1 MQSSERVGHALYSVL
16 IKLGV
21 ALPLGQVEDQTASLG
36 WRMNDQHCTQP
47 PDMLVIMRMRETCS
61 RETELLLEERMREAL
76 TGVRDVTLKWVFDAA
91 GCPYG
96 LMERLITACHKVGVV
111 EHRLCWRH
119 GALFRSHELTYRVGK
134 NMRLYTMVIRFDKT
148 LETLDGDVAHVLT
161 VRMMGP
167 LENPKVWIA
176 LRFVASAVLTISK
189 EWPGVIVKGSPIC
202 PRHSTASTTAYLTM
216 PKEVLYHHGELVVAL
231 YPRVS

>member
-1 MQSSERVGHALYSVL
+1 
-16 IKLGV
+16 
-21 ALPLGQVEDQTASLG
+21 
-36 WRMNDQHCTQP
+36 MNNQQCTPP

-61 RETELLLEERMREAL
+61 KETEMRLEERTREEL

-96 LMERLITACHKVGVV
+96 LMERLIASCHKVGLV
-111 EHRLCWRH
+111 EQRLCWRH
-119 GALFRSHELTYRVGK
+119 GALFGSHEFTRRVGK
-134 NMRLYTMVIRFDKT
+134 LMRLYTMVIRFDKT
-148 LETLDGDVAHVLT
+148 LEPSDGDVAHVLT
-161 VRMMGP
+161 VRMIGP

-176 LRFVASAVLTISK
+176 LRFVASAVITISK

-216 PKEVLYHHGELVVAL
+216 PKEVLYHYGELVVIL
-231 YPRVS
+231 YPRVP